1 VKPENIDQKV
11 FTGKAPVE
19 QLRGQKV
26 KTWLGSGI
34 DPTACFKKKVLNSVK
49 IKGASV
55 LGCSESFENKTFK
68 TC

>member
-26 KTWLGSGI
+26 KTWLGPGI
-34 DPTACFKKKVLNSVK
+34 DPTACMF
-49 IKGASV
+49 
-55 LGCSESFENKTFK
+55 FF
-68 TC
+68 